1 MANDEFNIPLGKN
14 NKKRRSSEL
23 LPKYFR
29 TVANQKFL
37 SSTLD
42 QLTQPGVVEK
52 IDGYFGRK
60 NSKAYNQS
68 SDNYVGDVSSDR
80 ENYQFEPAVV
90 IEDDL
95 DNVNYFADYNDY
107 INSIKVRQGIV
118 DDHSRLNSQ
127 EYYAWNPHIN
137 WDKFT
142 NFREYYWLP
151 NGPDSIDVI
160 GEPRDLVTTISV
172 TKVDNGDNIAYAFDD
187 DTPTPNPTL
196 TLYRGQTY
204 TFVLN
209 TDDMPFTIRTTS
221 RISDDNLY
229 NNGLS
234 QQKVEQGTITFEVPL
249 DAPSYLYYIN
259 DLDIEAS
266 GLIKVLNIEENSE
279 INVEEEI
286 LGKKTYRMNNGY
298 DLSNGMKIRFGGIV
312 TPEKYATGEW
322 FVEGVGK
329 SIKLVEADNLE
340 ITANYLSDINTE
352 FDTNPFDKLPF
363 DDALSYANTKDYIII
378 NRASPDANQWARYN
392 KWFHKDVI
400 EKTAEIL
407 SIAPEINQ
415 DNRAKRPIIEFD
427 AGLKLI
433 NSGTQV
439 KKDID
444 VYDNFTK
451 DALSIVEGSLGYSVD
466 GISLVE
472 GMRVI
477 FGADTDARVKG
488 KIYRVTQLQ
497 FNNNTQIALK
507 EEEDADPL
515 LNETVLVKTGNNF
528 KGKILYY
535 NGTDWKVAQEKTK
548 TNQSPLFDIFDSN
561 GNSISSYESSTFT
574 GTKIFSYREGT
585 GTADSELGFPLSYKS
600 IENSGDI
607 IFDFNLL
614 ADTFNYQD
622 SSNVITRK
630 IDNLFLKDYQNRE
643 TSTDL
648 TAWTKAEKNSIQK
661 VVRQY
666 DTEDQNNDYAIDVYN
681 KSGTL
686 NDLVIEVFVDNKKL
700 KQDTD
705 YTVYNVNDIR
715 YINFS
720 NNLSINNKLVIKTQ
734 SSAKKNAN
742 GFYEF
747 PINLQNN
754 PLNENIESFTF
765 GQVIDHVESIV
776 ENLDEFE
783 GTFPGTSNLRNLG
796 PISQFGTKFVQHSG
810 SINIASYHLT
820 NRDSDALKA
829 IRFGKNEYGKFK
841 RAFLQTANDLGYDGE
856 TQEHVNL
863 VLQTMM
869 KNKTKDDPFYFSD
882 MVPFEGFLRYDYI
895 VYDDSDKFFSFGEPF
910 DNTVLSNR
918 AISVYKNNV
927 QLILGTDYTL
937 TDQGFVEIKNVAV
950 DDNISVFDYT
960 TTDGCWVP
968 PTPTKLGLYPKYVPE
983 VQLDDTYI
991 LSEPETTG
999 PFKIYGVKSPDMN
1012 EGSKLGWF
1020 YPLYT
1025 TEVDAQQKDT
1035 LNGGTGTAK
1044 VLMFAGS
1051 NTVFYLPTTGA
1062 TESGNYT
1069 EDFVN
1074 YPKLVCMIQGHDGS
1088 KIKAYGDFRDNLLLE
1103 LEKRIYNNIKQEY
1116 NKDIFNI
1123 EDFVGSY
1130 TNRSNFDRFD
1140 ITKSLI
1146 VDFNQWLDLAG
1157 NVGYTTNSTYTI
1169 GNGFTYNYSHGQYPD
1184 DSNLPGS
1191 WRAVYNE
1198 YLGTDRPHTHPW
1210 ECLGFTI
1217 KPDYWDNEYGTA
1229 PYTSDNLVL
1238 WKDIQDGIVAKPK
1251 KTITKYKHPD
1261 LLKYIPVD
1269 NDGNLVPPNLTGL
1282 AKSLITPQLGNSFR
1296 FGDESPVETAWRK
1309 SSDFPFALICA
1320 WLINQPAKVFSLA
1333 FDISRIKRD
1342 SSNNLVYTETG
1353 KRMNSKDLLFPNGAD
1368 DDNRINTAGI
1378 VNYMQALLLGNSEEA
1393 YTRYKNDLIN
1403 LDNKMAMKIA
1413 GFTQKEKFRLIL
1425 DSRTPTN
1432 EGNLFVPEEN
1442 YKIFLNTSAPLDL
1455 YSYSGVIIEKSAS
1468 GYSLRGYDRTSPV
1481 FKYYAPV
1488 HQQND
1493 PAFRVGGISQS
1504 FVDWDSQKT
1513 YEQDQIVRYE
1523 DTFFR
1528 VTLTHTSGNTFNQDN
1543 FAKLPFLP
1551 EDGGVTATLAKIF
1564 ESTVSELSYGTTL
1577 RTVQEVVDFL
1587 LGYGTYLSAQG
1598 FVFDNFNESI
1608 TTIEDWKLSAKE
1620 FMFWTLQNW
1629 KAGTLLTVSPSANVI
1644 KFEKEYAVVDDV
1656 FDNFFDYSLLSAD
1669 GQKFLPEF
1677 TSTERDNSNQFG
1689 LQTVNTADG
1698 IYHIKIPVVQKEH
1711 VVILDNSTVFNDT
1724 IYDKA
1729 SGYRQERIKVL
1740 GYRSDD
1746 WNGGLNIPG
1755 FIYDNAKVTEWL
1767 PWQDYAIGDLV
1778 KYKQFYYTARS
1789 KILGSAQ
1796 FQTNNWL
1803 VLSSK
1808 PESGLLPNWD
1818 YKANQFSDFYDLET
1832 DNFDTDQQKL
1842 AQHLIG
1848 YQTRKYLENIIPDPV
1863 SQYKFYQGFIRDKA
1877 TKNSLTKLFDKL
1889 GSANKESLEFFEEWA
1904 IRSGQYGANAGFDEF
1919 EIKLDESKYRLSPQT
1934 IELVDTIDPRDTSL
1948 VYKLRSND
1956 IYVKPNNYNH
1966 KPFPTKYFAEGYSKT
1981 AGYVNIEDVKFQVL
1995 DYNEIANLS
2004 INEVATG
2011 DYVWVGRE
2019 KQSWNVYKH
2028 VGTNNRIT
2036 AMSQSGTS
2044 SEITLDTIPSV
2055 KTGDIVGI
2063 VNTENDGFYVVESV
2077 KQNKVTI
2084 TGKVTEE
2091 SDIDGFLTVFESAR
2105 INELAD
2111 LNQFVAKTN
2120 LFENE
2125 TVWVDDAGDG
2135 KWSVLK
2141 NSKAYNIDKEI
2152 FASEPNTTI
2161 GKSFDVDKNTV
2172 TLVAGGS
2179 DSAGTG
2185 RLEIY
2190 LRASEVEDYRLNQT
2204 FNEQTSLFSSN
2215 SKFGDSVAVS
2225 DDGQYIV
2232 VGAPDA
2238 SNVKTQFKDLF
2249 AFGNTY
2255 EQGDI
2260 VSYKEQL
2267 WRARRQILPA
2277 ETTVFNTFNSS
2288 ALNLV
2293 PLEDENGSYPSI
2305 PFMIRG
2311 NYSFPEEATNH
2322 ILIKAPASQYEATK
2336 IGDKLQLKWN
2346 EFTTRYPEGSL
2357 PFGNDLVITKDF
2369 INGEH
2374 PIVEKI
2380 DLIVLIDNTQAIP
2393 GVGDIVQTTAG
2404 KAEVYYRF
2412 TNQDNRTIIYLKDV
2426 NGDFGDTDE
2435 LYSGVAF
2442 LGEYTKVFPT
2452 EYSAYNGWWLINVG
2466 TSFNS
2471 QNITETNEG
2480 LIIKDIIKSDEVDT
2494 VNNYFNIFDNLQ
2506 NATATQ
2512 NTEISYIE
2520 TLSFIEGQT
2529 EIVNLSTKW
2538 VFREPR
2544 EANFVTGQQFNF
2556 NLNKLKLNNQL
2567 QSPEAIGL
2575 TFDYLNNTTHTVN
2588 DIWDGEIEVLFTN
2601 FDLQGNPFIPQVG
2614 DIVLDQNTN
2623 ASAEVANVIR
2633 LFDRVRL
2640 FVKNTTAN
2648 WSLGLENNDLSTLSF
2663 FLNDSTER
2671 LVGNI
2676 VNTKLDTTTVG
2687 RLVVVDKG
2695 QDIPISPSN
2704 ILTGLEY
2711 WIYENDVKQG
2721 ITRTVEAPDQFN
2733 FDWQQTNHI
2742 PVIETGN
2749 SSSYT
2754 KEGVIGVY
2762 RKSSGQDYNLEGYFS
2777 IPTANTNRKLGTK
2790 VKIIRDG
2797 TNYTIIAHAA
2807 GDGTELNEGRLYFF
2821 YKTNSDNVFQLGK
2834 DPYYRGIFDS
2844 NLDYFENE
2852 IVLYNNSLYKAITN
2866 LTAQSFNNMF
2876 WTELSEST
2884 DVQGFIPN
2892 ISGITLG
2899 DDSAI
2904 EQNLLTNFGEKFAIS
2919 GNGEVL
2925 ITTASYINL
2934 DDSSQPNVKVA
2945 VYRKTFGRYQYSQLI
2960 ESQLNDYE
2968 AFGSSLDISTDGTQ
2982 IFIGAPSNS
2991 VEANDSGTVYV
3002 YTQTNG
3008 TFQLTQTIRSID
3020 KEINTQFGTN
3030 LSFDNN
3036 VLAVSSR
3043 GGDIKNKTSFDTYRE
3058 RLTNPKQGEE
3068 YVLDPASGSNPAST
3082 VWDNDLTSFS
3092 TTDSESGTVSVF
3104 ELINNTLVYAQ
3115 NFSLNRDVLY
3125 FGDNIKTKNNHVY
3138 VSLPGYDDPDDAI
3151 IASGLIVDY
3160 KKDKNARN
3168 WNTLRTPID
3177 QVNLDKF
3184 NGAFLY
3190 NTKTQKL
3197 ITYLDYIDPIQG
3209 KIAGPAEQEI
3219 SFKTSYDPA
3228 TYSSVSEGTNAT
3240 YDQYNFTNEKFVGK
3254 LWWNIGNAKWIN
3266 PYQGDI
3272 ITSVNKFNE
3281 LFPGTTVD
3289 VYEWVKTER
3298 TPSQWD
3304 DLADTEQGLAKG
3316 ISGKSLYGN
3325 GAFSSTR
3332 TYDSATGTFTTY
3344 NYFWV
3349 QNKKTV
3355 PDIYGRSVS
3364 AYEVQQ
3370 FIQNPSQQGYKFITL
3385 LANNKLALYNCESL
3399 IEDTDVALNIRY
3411 WTIDN
3416 QDINIHN
3423 EYQILTEGLPTSK
3436 PNADIERKWID
3447 SLVGYDIESRPVP
3460 DPNLSAKQKYGIQNI
3475 PRQSMFVNR
3484 VEAVKQLV
3492 ERVNIVLKDKL
3503 IVDEYDITNLNLI
3516 TPKPSV
3522 NDNTFD
3528 KIIDSF
3534 AELRTVN
3541 TSNARQAKLN
3551 LIIVDGRIAEV
3562 QVQDQGQG
3570 YITPPIIEIIDSQ
3583 GEAGELIAEINES
3596 GSIIDINIRNVGK
3609 NYSSNVQAIVRPF
3622 SVLINSDE
3630 SIGGRWA
3637 VYQYINGE
3645 FNRSTSQAFDVTR
3658 YWNYIDWYQSGYNI
3672 NTAINFVVQGAYEL
3686 DSLNDAI
3693 GNIIKIN
3700 NVGTGGWLLLRK
3712 INDVPGAD
3720 YTVNYETVGRQN
3732 GTIAF
3737 NKLIYDSISSN
3748 TGYDGISYDSAFFD
3762 LQAVDELRIIL
3773 QTIKENI
3780 FIGDLETE
3788 YNNLFFASLRYA
3800 FSEQPYIDWA
3810 FKTSFVKAKH
3820 NVGNLEQKIT
3830 FNNDSLPSYEEY
3842 IKEAKPYASKIREYV
3857 SIYENLENSQS
3868 SVTDFDAP
3876 PVYNERQGK
3885 ILPQELTV
3893 RGDSVITGDTE
3904 TDFYPSKH
3912 YIENLGF
3919 EIKEI
3924 VLGDQGTR
3932 YSSAPVVE
3940 ITGGGGSGAK
3950 ATAYLGSGGKIS
3962 NIVVTN
3968 GGSGYITAPLIVLN
3982 GSLEDGGR
3990 EAKATAILGNG
4001 KIRSAHLICK
4011 FDRTTGTMLLASLDT
4026 VETFVSKPNQQ
4037 IFDLKYP
4044 LNLDTTTVTITVNGI
4059 ESLRSTYSLQ
4069 NVTDEV
4075 KGYTRNKGQ
4084 IIFTTAPVAN
4094 SEIIIDYKKDITLL
4108 QAQDRINLF
4117 YNPTTGMLA
4126 NDLSQLL
4133 DGIDYGGVEI
4143 DSIDFGGGAG
4153 WDSDRWFTSSYDVF
4167 DTTYEDEVFR
4177 VTDDSTKIYTF
4188 AKPLETN
4195 VSYNVYKNGIRID
4208 DPNFGTPQQ
4217 TNDTAIISS
4226 IIGSGQTGFTFV
4238 DDQNLDNII
4247 GFDEETLSVSENDVF
4262 IIRKTTSD
4270 GSFVADPASYDTLLQ
4285 GGNLSYTTASGV
4297 KAEDIVV
4304 DGDGFVTPTTS
4315 KGPEELVPGQVL
4327 DTVDIKVYHRSG
4339 RGGSTISSNTYRGD
4353 GITKTFAFGVLP
4365 QNADSLF
4372 VKIDSTLQDKTQYT
4386 VDYKN
4391 REITFTSIP
4400 EINQL
4405 VNIVSLSGNGEKI
4418 LDLDIF
4424 VGDGSTNT
4432 FVTRVSEQDEVNYY
4446 ATVDGVVVES
4456 IIEAVDGRYNI
4467 IFGEAPADGSIIN
4480 YAIYEGEE
4488 QTFSEIKIDTFD
4500 GDGSTGTFQL
4510 SLTPFSRAPSI
4521 QNIIVKVDN
4530 TILSS
4535 GYKESF
4541 DITTAREY
4549 QMREW
4554 QQEPGK
4560 LSSEDIRVYLNE
4572 TRELISAQDYII
4584 RPFNSSIELFE
4595 GVGGPGDKLEIYVT
4609 VDSEYSLTNITE
4621 LDSSYTNITLKTIPA
4636 DGQRIEV
4643 YHFSKHD
4650 IQKIEKQHF
4659 DVINRVA
4666 LTVGTDEHEEYHRLR
4681 NGIIT
4686 LPAIPVDIN
4695 YVWVTKNKILL
4706 TPSIDYKLTDNKKAI
4721 KLKDILLDNDAI
4733 EIIQFGTEGVSGTK
4747 FAFRQFKD
4755 VLNRTVYKRLGDSYE
4770 YKLAQD
4776 LHIFDKE
4783 IVLES
4788 VEGLATPNPQNNLPG
4803 VLMINGE
4810 RIEFFKISGNKLSQ
4824 ITRGTL
4830 GTGVAT
4836 VHETGSDVFNQ
4847 GFQQTVPYKDET
4859 VTLTFDGDGSTTQ
4872 FDLGYTPRSN
4882 NEFDVFVG
4890 GRRLR
4895 KNAISKFN
4903 ILINQD
4909 SPEADE
4915 TSPAEF
4921 TVDGITS
4928 LVTLAEAPDIGEKVI
4943 VTRKIGRLWAP
4954 DGSSLETTN
4963 NLITRFL
4970 KAEQA
4975 SLPE

>member
-52 IDGYFGRK
+52 IDGFFGRK
-60 NSKAYNQS
+60 DSKAYNQS
-68 SDNYVGDVSSDR
+68 ADNYIGDVSADR

-95 DNVNYFADYNDY
+95 DNVTYFADYNDY
-107 INSIKVRQGIV
+107 VNSIKVRQGIV
-118 DDHSRLNSQ
+118 DDHSKLNSQ

-151 NGPDSIDVI
+151 NGPDSLDII
-160 GEPRDLVTTISV
+160 GEPRDLNTTISV

-221 RISDDNLY
+221 KISEDNLY
-229 NNGLS
+229 NSGFS
-234 QQKVEQGTITFEVPL
+234 QQKVEQGTVTFEVPL

-279 INVEEEI
+279 INVDEEI
-286 LGKKTYRMNNGY
+286 LGNKTYRMNNGY
-298 DLSNGMKIRFGGIV
+298 ELSNGMKVKFAGIV

-322 FVEGVGK
+322 YVEGVGK
-329 SIKLVEADNLE
+329 AIKLIPADNLE

-407 SIAPEINQ
+407 GIVPEINQ

-451 DALSIVEGSLGYSVD
+451 DALSIIEGSLGYSVD
-466 GISLVE
+466 GIPLVE

-477 FGADTDARVKG
+477 FGADTDPRVKG
-488 KIYRVTQLQ
+488 KIYKVTQLV

-507 EEEDADPL
+507 EEPDTDPL
-515 LNETVLVKTGNNF
+515 VNETVLVKTGNKF

-535 NGTDWKVAQEKTK
+535 NGTDWNVAQEKTK
-548 TNQSPLFDIFDSN
+548 TNQSPLFDIFDAD
-561 GNSISSYESSTFT
+561 GNSVSSYASSTFT

-585 GTADSELGFPLSYKS
+585 GTADTELGFPLSYKS

-614 ADTFNYQD
+614 FDSFNYQD
-622 SSNVITRK
+622 NADVVTIKT
-630 IDNLFLKDYQNRE
+630 DNLFLQRFQNRE
-643 TSTDL
+643 SKTNV
-648 TAWTKAEKNSIQK
+648 TAWTKAHRNSVQK
-661 VVRQY
+661 VIRQY
-666 DTEDQNNDYAIDVYN
+666 DTEVQNNDYPIDVYN

-686 NDLVIEVFVDNKKL
+686 NDLIIEVFVDSKKL
-700 KQDTD
+700 KQDRD

-715 YINFS
+715 YVNFPT
-720 NNLSINNKLVIKTQ
+720 NLSIDKKLVIKTQ
-734 SSAKKNAN
+734 SKTKKNAN

-776 ENLDEFE
+776 ENLNEFE
-783 GTFPGTSNLRNLG
+783 GTFPGSSNLRNLG
-796 PISQFGTKFVQHSG
+796 PVSQYGTKFVQHSG
-810 SINIASYHLT
+810 SVNIASYHLT

-829 IRFGKNEYGKFK
+829 IRFGKSEYGKFK

-856 TQEHVNL
+856 PKEHVDL
-863 VLQTMM
+863 ILQTMM

-882 MVPFEGFLRYDYI
+882 MVPFEGFLRYDYV

-910 DNTVLSNR
+910 NNKILSNR
-918 AISVYKNNV
+918 AISVYKNNK
-927 QLILGTDYTL
+927 QLILNQDYTL
-937 TDQGFVEIKNVAV
+937 TDQGFVEVNSVEV

-960 TTDGCWVP
+960 TTDGCWIP

-991 LSEPETTG
+991 LTDPETTG
-999 PFKIYGVKSPDMN
+999 PFKLYGVKSPDMK
-1012 EGSKLGWF
+1012 EGDKLGWF

-1025 TEVDAQQKDT
+1025 TEADAQQKDS
-1035 LNGGTGTAK
+1035 LNGGTGTSK
-1044 VLMFAGS
+1044 SLMFAGS
-1051 NTVFYLPTTGA
+1051 NIVFYLPTTGA
-1062 TESGNYT
+1062 TEAGNYT
-1069 EDFVN
+1069 EDFVT
-1074 YPKLVCMIQGHDGS
+1074 YPKLVCMLQGHDGS
-1088 KIKAYGDFRDNLLLE
+1088 KIKAYGDFRDNLILE

-1123 EDFVGSY
+1123 EDFVDSY
-1130 TNRSNFDRFD
+1130 VNKTDFDRFD

-1146 VDFNQWLDLAG
+1146 VDFNQWLDLVG
-1157 NVGYTTNSTYTI
+1157 NVDYTTNSIYTI

-1184 DSNLPGS
+1184 GTNLPGS
-1191 WRAVYNE
+1191 WRAIYKE

-1217 KPDYWDNEYGTA
+1217 KPSYWEAEYGTA

-1238 WKDIQDGIVAKPK
+1238 WKDIQDGVVAKPK
-1251 KTITKYKHPD
+1251 RTITKYKHPD
-1261 LLKYIPVD
+1261 LLSYIPVD
-1269 NDGNLVPPNLTGL
+1269 GDGNLVPPNLTGL

-1296 FGDESPVETAWRK
+1296 FGDEAPVETAWRK
-1309 SSDFPFALICA
+1309 SADFPFALICA
-1320 WLINQPAKVFSLA
+1320 WLVNQPAKVFGLA
-1333 FDISRIKRD
+1333 FDISRLQRD
-1342 SSNNLVYTETG
+1342 SSGNLVYSVTG
-1353 KRMNSKDLLFPNGAD
+1353 KRINTNDLVFPNGAD
-1368 DDNRINTAGI
+1368 DATRINTAGI
-1378 VNYMQALLLGNSEEA
+1378 VNYMQALLLGNSEQA
-1393 YTRYKNDLIN
+1393 YTKYKDDIKN
-1403 LDNKMAMKIA
+1403 LNNKMSIKIA

-1468 GYSLRGYDRTSPV
+1468 GYSIRGYDRTSPV

-1513 YEQDQIVRYE
+1513 YEQDQLVRYE

-1528 VTLTHTSGNTFNQDN
+1528 VTATHTSGNTFNQDN

-1551 EDGGVTATLAKIF
+1551 EDGGVTATLAKVF
-1564 ESTVSELSYGTTL
+1564 ESTTSELSYGTTL

-1587 LGYGTYLSAQG
+1587 LGYGTYLSNQG
-1598 FVFDNFNESI
+1598 FVFNNFNETI
-1608 TTIEDWKLSAKE
+1608 TTVEDWKLSAKE

-1629 KAGTLLTVSPSANVI
+1629 KAGTLLTLSPSANLI
-1644 KFEKEYAVVDDV
+1644 QFEKEYAVVDDV

-1677 TSTERDNSNQFG
+1677 TSTARDNSNQFS
-1689 LQTVNTADG
+1689 LETVNTADG
-1698 IYHIKIPVVQKEH
+1698 MYAIKIPVVQKEH
-1711 VVILDNSTVFNDT
+1711 VVLLDNSTVFNDT
-1724 IYDKA
+1724 IYDRA

-1755 FIYDNAKVTEWL
+1755 FIYDNAIVTEWT
-1767 PWQDYAIGDLV
+1767 PWQDYSIGDLV
-1778 KYKQFYYTARS
+1778 KYKQFYYTARN
-1789 KILGSAQ
+1789 KVLGAAQ

-1818 YKANQFSDFYDLET
+1818 YKATQFTDFYDLET

-1848 YQTRKYLENIIPDPV
+1848 YQTRQYLENIIPDPV

-1877 TKNSLTKLFDKL
+1877 TKNSLTNLFDKL
-1889 GSANKESLEFFEEWA
+1889 GSANRESLEFFEEWA

-1934 IELVDTIDPRDTSL
+1934 IELVDAIDPRDTSL
-1948 VYKLRSND
+1948 VYKLRPSD

-1966 KPFPTKYFAEGYSKT
+1966 KPFPTKYFSEGYNKT
-1981 AGYVNIEDVKFQVL
+1981 SGYVNLEDVKFQVL
-1995 DYNEIANLS
+1995 NYSEIANLD
-2004 INEVATG
+2004 IANVATG
-2011 DYVWVGRE
+2011 EYIWVGKE

-2036 AMSQSGTS
+2036 AMSQTGTN
-2044 SEITLDTIPSV
+2044 SEITLDSIPNVSS
-2055 KTGDIVGI
+2055 GDVIGV
-2063 VNTENDGFYVVESV
+2063 VNTNNDKFYTVESV
-2077 KQNKVTI
+2077 KQNKITV

-2091 SDIDGFLTVFESAR
+2091 SNIDGFLTVFESAR
-2105 INELAD
+2105 IGNLSE

-2125 TVWVDDAGDG
+2125 TVWVDDDGTG

-2141 NSKAYNIDKEI
+2141 NSKAYAIDKQIE
-2152 FASEPNTTI
+2152 ATEPNSTV
-2161 GKSFDVDKNTV
+2161 GKSFDIDKNTT
-2172 TLVAGGS
+2172 TLVAGGNSPS
-2179 DSAGTG
+2179 DSTGAG
-2185 RLEIY
+2185 RFEIY
-2190 LRASEVEDYRLNQT
+2190 LRASEVEDYKLNQT
-2204 FNEQTSLFSSN
+2204 FNEPITLFSENSN
-2215 SKFGDSVAVS
+2215 FGDSVAIS
-2225 DDGQYIV
+2225 DDGKYIV
-2232 VGAPDA
+2232 VGAPNA
-2238 SNVKTQFKDLF
+2238 SNVKTQYKDTF
-2249 AFGNTY
+2249 AFGTTY
-2255 EQGDI
+2255 AQGDI
-2260 VSYKEQL
+2260 VKYKEQL

-2277 ETTVFNTFNSS
+2277 ETTVFDTFSSS
-2288 ALNLV
+2288 ALNLK
-2293 PLEDENGSYPSI
+2293 PLEDDNGNYPSI

-2311 NYSFPEEATNH
+2311 NYSFPEEATDH

-2336 IGDKLQLKWN
+2336 VGDKLQLQWN
-2346 EFTTRYPEGSL
+2346 QFTYRYPEGVL
-2357 PFGNDLVITKDF
+2357 PFGNDPVVTKDF

-2374 PIVEKI
+2374 AIVEKI

-2393 GVGDIVQTTAG
+2393 SVGDTVQTTAG
-2404 KAEVYYRF
+2404 KAEVYYRL
-2412 TNQDNRTIIYLKDV
+2412 TNQDNKTIIYLKDV
-2426 NGDFGDTDE
+2426 NGDFEDTGE

-2442 LGEYTKVFPT
+2442 LGEYNKVFPT
-2452 EYSAYNGWWLINVG
+2452 IYSAYNGWWLINVG

-2471 QNITETNEG
+2471 QNISETTEG

-2494 VNNYFNIFDNLQ
+2494 VNTYFNIFDNLQ

-2529 EIVNLSTKW
+2529 EIVNLSTQW
-2538 VFREPR
+2538 VFREPVN
-2544 EANFVTGQQFNF
+2544 ASLNIGQQFKF
-2556 NLNKLKLNNQL
+2556 NLNTLRLNNQL

-2575 TFDYLNNTTHTVN
+2575 TFDYLNGSTHTVY

-2648 WSLGLENNDLSTLSF
+2648 WSLGLDNNDLSTLSF

-2676 VNTKLDTTTVG
+2676 VNTKLDTTNAG
-2687 RLVVVDKG
+2687 KLIVVDKG
-2695 QDIPISPSN
+2695 ENIPISSSN

-2711 WIYENDVKQG
+2711 WIYENDTKQG

-2733 FDWQQTNHI
+2733 FDWQQTNYI
-2742 PVIETGN
+2742 PVTETGN
-2749 SSSYT
+2749 ASSYT
-2754 KEGVIGVY
+2754 NEGVLGVY
-2762 RKSSGQDYNLEGYFS
+2762 KKSSGKDYNLEGYFS
-2777 IPTANTNRKLGTK
+2777 IPTAGNDRRLGTK
-2790 VKIIRDG
+2790 IRIVRNG
-2797 TNYTIIAHAA
+2797 TDYTIVAHAA
-2807 GDGTELNEGRLYFF
+2807 GDGTELNEGRIYFF
-2821 YKTNSDNVFQLGK
+2821 NKTTTDNNFQLGK
-2834 DPYYRGIFDS
+2834 DPKYRGIFDS

-2852 IVLYNNSLYKAITN
+2852 IVLYNNSLYKANTN
-2866 LTAQSFNNMF
+2866 LTAQAFNNLF

-2899 DDSAI
+2899 DDSVI
-2904 EQNLLTNFGEKFAIS
+2904 EQNLLTNFGEQFAIS

-2925 ITTASYINL
+2925 ITTASYTNA
-2934 DDSSQPNVKVA
+2934 DDSSKPNVKVA
-2945 VYRKTFGRYQYSQLI
+2945 IYRKTFGRYQFSQII
-2960 ESQLNDYE
+2960 ESTQQDYE
-2968 AFGSSLDISTDGTQ
+2968 AFGSSVDISTDGTQ
-2982 IFIGAPSNS
+2982 IFIGCPNNS
-2991 VEANDSGTVYV
+2991 VETNDSGTVYV
-3002 YTQTNG
+3002 YTQNNG
-3008 TFQLTQTIRSID
+3008 TFTLTQTIRSID

-3036 VLAVSSR
+3036 VLAVSAR
-3043 GGDIKNKTSFDTYRE
+3043 GGDIKNKTSFD
-3058 RLTNPKQGEE
+3058 NN
-3068 YVLDPASGSNPAST
+3068 AT
-3082 VWDNDLTSFS
+3082 VWDNNLTSFS
-3092 TTDSESGTVSVF
+3092 TTDSESGTVSIF

-3115 NFSLNRDVLY
+3115 DFSINRDVLY
-3125 FGDNIKTKNNHVY
+3125 FGDNVKTRNNHVF
-3138 VSLPGYDDPDDAI
+3138 VSLPGYDSPDDST
-3151 IASGLIVDY
+3151 IANGLIIDY
-3160 KKDKNARN
+3160 KKDKTAKN
-3168 WNTLRTPID
+3168 WNVLRSPVD

-3197 ITYLDYIDPIQG
+3197 VTYLDYIDPIQG
-3209 KIAGPAEQEI
+3209 KIAGPAEQEL

-3228 TYSSVSEGTNAT
+3228 TYSVVAEGATAT
-3240 YDQYNFTNEKFVGK
+3240 YDQFNFTNEKFVGK
-3254 LWWNIGNAKWIN
+3254 LWWNIGNARWIN

-3272 ITSVNKFNE
+3272 ITSVNKFNQ

-3289 VYEWVKTER
+3289 VYEWVKTDK
-3298 TPSQWD
+3298 TPAQWD
-3304 DLADTEQGLAKG
+3304 DIADTEAGLSKG

-3325 GAFSSTR
+3325 NAYSTIR
-3332 TYDSATGTFTTY
+3332 TYDSATGTFSNY

-3355 PDIYGRSVS
+3355 PDTYGRKIS

-3370 FIQNPSQQGYKFITL
+3370 FIQNPDQQGYKFVSL
-3385 LANNKLALYNCESL
+3385 LANNKLALHNCESL
-3399 IEDTDVALNIRY
+3399 IEDTDVALNLRY

-3423 EYQILTEGLPTSK
+3423 EYQILTEGLPNSK

-3447 SLVGYDIESRPVP
+3447 SLVGYDGESRPVP

-3503 IVDEYDITNLNLI
+3503 IADEYDISDLSLV
-3516 TPKPSV
+3516 TPKPSI
-3522 NDNTFD
+3522 NEKTFD
-3528 KIIDSF
+3528 VIIDSF

-3562 QVQDQGQG
+3562 QIQDQGRG
-3570 YITPPIIEIIDSQ
+3570 YVTAPIIEIIDSQ
-3583 GEAGELIAEINES
+3583 GEAGELVAEINAA
-3596 GSIIDINIRNVGK
+3596 GSIIDISIRNSGK
-3609 NYSSNVQAIVRPF
+3609 NYSANVQGIVRPF
-3622 SVLINSDE
+3622 AVLINSDE

-3637 VYQYINGE
+3637 VYQYSNGE
-3645 FNRSTSQAFDVTR
+3645 FSRATSQAYDVTR
-3658 YWNYIDWYQSGYNI
+3658 YWNYIDWYATGYNA

-3686 DSLNDAI
+3686 DALNDTI
-3693 GNIIKIN
+3693 GNIVKIN

-3712 INDVPGAD
+3712 VNDVQGAD
-3720 YTVNYETVGRQN
+3720 YTVNYQTVGRQN
-3732 GTIAF
+3732 GTIQF

-3773 QTIKENI
+3773 KTIKENI
-3780 FIGDLETE
+3780 FINDLETE
-3788 YNNLFFASLRYA
+3788 YNSLFFASLRYA

-3830 FNNDSLPSYEEY
+3830 FKNDSLPSYEEY

-3876 PVYNERQGK
+3876 PVYNEKQGK

-3893 RGDSVITGDTE
+3893 RGDSIITGDTE

-3912 YIENLGF
+3912 YLENIGF
-3919 EIKEI
+3919 EVTDI
-3924 VLGDQGTR
+3924 VLGDQGTK
-3932 YSSAPVVE
+3932 YNSPPSVE

-3950 ATAYLGSGGKIS
+3950 ATAYLGAGGKIS
-3962 NIVVTN
+3962 NIVVN
-3968 GGSGYITAPLIVLN
+3968 NSGSGYITAPSIILN

-3990 EAKATAILGNG
+3990 EAKATAILGKG

-4011 FDRTTGTMLLASLDT
+4011 FDRTTGTMLLLNLDT
-4026 VETFVSKPNQQ
+4026 VESFVSKANQQ
-4037 IFDLKYP
+4037 IFNLKYP
-4044 LNLDTTTVTITVNGI
+4044 LNLDTTTVTVTVNGL

-4069 NVTDEV
+4069 NIEDNT

-4084 IIFTTAPVAN
+4084 IIFTTAPLAN
-4094 SEIIIDYKKDITLL
+4094 SEIIISYKKDITML

-4133 DGIDYGGVEI
+4133 DGIDYGGVEVN
-4143 DSIDFGGGAG
+4143 SIDFGGGAG

-4177 VTDDSTKIYTF
+4177 VTDDSTKVYNF
-4188 AKPLETN
+4188 AKPLETGIT
-4195 VSYNVYKNGIRID
+4195 YNVYKNGVRID

-4217 TNDTAIISS
+4217 TNNTAIISS
-4226 IIGSGQTGFTFV
+4226 IIGAGQTGFTFV
-4238 DDQNLDNII
+4238 DDQSLENII
-4247 GFDEETLSVSENDVF
+4247 GFDEEVLSVSADDLF
-4262 IIRKTTSD
+4262 IVRKTTSD

-4285 GGNLSYTTASGV
+4285 GGNLTYTTASGV

-4339 RGGSTISSNTYRGD
+4339 KGGSTISSNSYRGD
-4353 GITKTFAFGVLP
+4353 GINKTFDFGVLP
-4365 QNADSLF
+4365 QNAESLLVKVDSIL
-4372 VKIDSTLQDKTQYT
+4372 LDKTEYT

-4391 REITFTSIP
+4391 KKITLVNVP
-4400 EINQL
+4400 AINQL
-4405 VNIVSLSGNGEKI
+4405 INIISLSGNGEKI
-4418 LDLDIF
+4418 LDLDVF

-4432 FVTRVSEQDEVNYY
+4432 FVTRVTEQEDVNYY
-4446 ATVDGVVVES
+4446 VTVDGKVVES
-4456 IIEAVDGRYNI
+4456 IIEAVNGRYNI
-4467 IFGEAPADGSIIN
+4467 IFGEPPADGSLIN

-4488 QTFSEIKIDTFD
+4488 QTFSEIKIDTFE
-4500 GDGSTGTFQL
+4500 GDGSTATFKL
-4510 SLTPFSRAPSI
+4510 SLTPFSRQPSI
-4521 QNIIVKVDN
+4521 QNMIVKVDN

-4560 LSSEDIRVYLNE
+4560 LSSDDIKVFLNG

-4584 RPFNSSIELFE
+4584 RPFNSSVELFE

-4609 VDSEYSLTNITE
+4609 VDSEYTLTNIAE
-4621 LDSSYTNITLKTIPA
+4621 IDSSYTNITFKTIPS
-4636 DGQRIEV
+4636 DGQKIEV

-4650 IQKIEKQHF
+4650 VQKIEKQHL

-4681 NGIIT
+4681 NGVIT
-4686 LPAIPVDIN
+4686 LPSIPLDIN

-4721 KLKDILLDNDAI
+4721 KLKDTVVDNDSI
-4733 EIIQFGTEGVSGTK
+4733 EIIQFGTEGVLGTK

-4770 YKLAQD
+4770 YKLAND
-4776 LHIFDKE
+4776 LNIFDKE
-4783 IVLES
+4783 IVLEN
-4788 VEGLATPNPQNNLPG
+4788 VEGIAKPNPRNNLPG

-4810 RIEFFKISGNKLSQ
+4810 RIEFFKISGNRLSQ

-4836 VHETGSDVFNQ
+4836 IHEAGTDVFNQ

-4859 VTLTFDGDGSTTQ
+4859 VTLTFDGDSSTTA
-4872 FDLGYTPRSN
+4872 FDLGYVPKSN

-4903 ILINQD
+4903 ILTDQD

-4915 TSPAEF
+4915 TLPAEF

-4954 DGSSLETTN
+4954 DGGSLETTN